1 MCGDGVFFH
10 ASWGVGGD
18 GVAFVVPE
26 PDAVGVGAV
35 VVGTVGF
42 WGVLVFVD
50 GGDGGGAEFSGE
62 SSVGDGVVGVEP
74 EVFGFVVVHTNQTEK
89 DGPNRKNHKDCLEF
103 CKMGEH
109 VYTHSGEHW
118 DVDAP
123 DPGLGAGEPFDEGS
137 AAFVPGAT
145 YLVPGDVEDDK
156 EE

>member
-50 GGDGGGAEFSGE
+50 GGGAEFSGE
-62 SSVGDGVVGVEP
+62 ASVGDGVVGVEP
-74 EVFGFVVVHTNQTEK
+74 EVFGFVVVHTNQTE
-89 DGPNRKNHKDCLEF
+89 NQTTYRKNKIN
-103 CKMGEH
+103 
-109 VYTHSGEHW
+109 
-118 DVDAP
+118 
-123 DPGLGAGEPFDEGS
+123 
-137 AAFVPGAT
+137 
-145 YLVPGDVEDDK
+145 
-156 EE
+156 

>member
-10 ASWGVGGD
+10 AAWGVGGD

-89 DGPNRKNHKDCLEF
+89 DGPNRKTTRIVWN
-103 CKMGEH
+103 
-109 VYTHSGEHW
+109 
-118 DVDAP
+118 
-123 DPGLGAGEPFDEGS
+123 S
-137 AAFVPGAT
+137 ARWVSMYILIPVNTGM
-145 YLVPGDVEDDK
+145 
-156 EE
+156 

>member
-10 ASWGVGGD
+10 AAWGVGGD

-62 SSVGDGVVGVEP
+62 SSVGDGVIGVEP

-89 DGPNRKNHKDCLEF
+89 ETNNGKNHNDCLEF
-103 CKMGEH
+103 CKVRKH
-109 VYTHSGEHW
+109 VYIHPSN
-118 DVDAP
+118 
-123 DPGLGAGEPFDEGS
+123 
-137 AAFVPGAT
+137 
-145 YLVPGDVEDDK
+145 
-156 EE
+156 